1 MNARP
6 LLLLAA
12 IAAATSPDMGK
23 GALDRFK
30 GGVRDGFAK
39 DPMGSV
45 LATVL
50 GGAWLFYKAERGH
63 NPKVKSYYDALVYVS
78 TNLSVGYSDIFAKT
92 PRGKAIGTALMTY
105 GPAMAARIFDTP
117 TATGEVTAPRH
128 VAATEVGPVR
138 AATGG
143 AGGLEGSAR
152 APRSHPRDPRSDS
165 RSAPYPP
172 RPRLSD
178 DARTARAHDC
188 ARALLRRAHAAD
200 GLLERRV

>member
-1 MNARP
+1 MNPRP

-30 GGVRDGFAK
+30 GGVREGFAR

-45 LATVL
+45 LAAVL

-105 GPAMAARIFDTP
+105 GPAMAAKIFDAP
-117 TATGEVTAPRH
+117 TAPTAASAVPPVAVAVA
-128 VAATEVGPVR
+128 VAAPAASLPR
-138 AATGG
+138 ADAAASVPAEASVSSRDVLDRLDRILAVLESNRAQATLPK
-143 AGGLEGSAR
+143 A
-152 APRSHPRDPRSDS
+152 
-165 RSAPYPP
+165 
-172 RPRLSD
+172 
-178 DARTARAHDC
+178 
-188 ARALLRRAHAAD
+188 
-200 GLLERRV
+200 

>member
-1 MNARP
+1 MNPRP

-23 GALDRFK
+23 DALDRFK
-30 GGVRDGFAK
+30 GGVREGFAK

-105 GPAMAARIFDTP
+105 GPAMAAKIFDTP
-117 TATGEVTAPRH
+117 TAPVAAPTAP
-128 VAATEVGPVR
+128 AATIPTTTPLAGSKEVLDRLDRILAILEATREAPPTLRDR
-138 AATGG
+138 A
-143 AGGLEGSAR
+143 
-152 APRSHPRDPRSDS
+152 
-165 RSAPYPP
+165 
-172 RPRLSD
+172 
-178 DARTARAHDC
+178 
-188 ARALLRRAHAAD
+188 
-200 GLLERRV
+200 

>member
-1 MNARP
+1 MSSRP

-45 LATVL
+45 LAAVL

-92 PRGKAIGTALMTY
+92 PRGKAIGTALMTA
-105 GPAMAARIFDTP
+105 GPAMAARFMDEP
-117 TATGEVTAPRH
+117 AS
-128 VAATEVGPVR
+128 
-138 AATGG
+138 
-143 AGGLEGSAR
+143 SAR
-152 APRSHPRDPRSDS
+152 AD
-165 RSAPYPP
+165 
-172 RPRLSD
+172 
-178 DARTARAHDC
+178 
-188 ARALLRRAHAAD
+188 
-200 GLLERRV
+200 

>member
-45 LATVL
+45 LAAVL

-105 GPAMAARIFDTP
+105 GPAMAAKIFDTP
-117 TATGEVTAPRH
+117 TAPAAPAP
-128 VAATEVGPVR
+128 VAAAAAAPLAGSKEV
-138 AATGG
+138 
-143 AGGLEGSAR
+143 
-152 APRSHPRDPRSDS
+152 
-165 RSAPYPP
+165 
-172 RPRLSD
+172 
-178 DARTARAHDC
+178 
-188 ARALLRRAHAAD
+188 
-200 GLLERRV
+200 LERLDRILAILEATREAPPTIRDRA

>member
-1 MNARP
+1 MNPRP

-23 GALDRFK
+23 DALDRLK
-30 GGVRDGFAK
+30 GGVREGFAK

-105 GPAMAARIFDTP
+105 GPAMAAKIFDTP
-117 TATGEVTAPRH
+117 TAPAAAAAPAAPAPPTAARATPL
-128 VAATEVGPVR
+128 AGSTEV
-138 AATGG
+138 
-143 AGGLEGSAR
+143 L
-152 APRSHPRDPRSDS
+152 D
-165 RSAPYPP
+165 
-172 RPRLSD
+172 RLD
-178 DARTARAHDC
+178 RIL
-188 ARALLRRAHAAD
+188 ALLEATREAPPTLRDRA
-200 GLLERRV
+200 

>member
-1 MNARP
+1 MNPRP

-23 GALDRFK
+23 DALDRFK
-30 GGVRDGFAK
+30 GGVREGFAK

-45 LATVL
+45 LAAVL

-105 GPAMAARIFDTP
+105 GPAMAAKIFDTP
-117 TATGEVTAPRH
+117 TAPVPAPAPAAAPTQAPLAGSKEV
-128 VAATEVGPVR
+128 
-138 AATGG
+138 
-143 AGGLEGSAR
+143 
-152 APRSHPRDPRSDS
+152 
-165 RSAPYPP
+165 
-172 RPRLSD
+172 
-178 DARTARAHDC
+178 
-188 ARALLRRAHAAD
+188 
-200 GLLERRV
+200 LERLDRILAILEATREAPPTLRDRA

>member
-1 MNARP
+1 MNSRP

-30 GGVRDGFAK
+30 GGVRDGFAR

-45 LATVL
+45 LAAVL
-50 GGAWLFYKAERGH
+50 GGAWMFYKAERGH

-105 GPAMAARIFDTP
+105 GPAMAAKIFDAPTEP
-117 TATGEVTAPRH
+117 TAPVAAPAAVAAAAPATATAP
-128 VAATEVGPVR
+128 AATIGSKEVLDRLDRILAVLEANR
-138 AATGG
+138 DASRG
-143 AGGLEGSAR
+143 A
-152 APRSHPRDPRSDS
+152 
-165 RSAPYPP
+165 PP
-172 RPRLSD
+172 PPP
-178 DARTARAHDC
+178 TA
-188 ARALLRRAHAAD
+188 
-200 GLLERRV
+200 

>member
-1 MNARP
+1 MNPRP

-23 GALDRFK
+23 DALGRFK
-30 GGVRDGFAK
+30 DGVREGFAK

-105 GPAMAARIFDTP
+105 GPAMAAKIFDTP
-117 TATGEVTAPRH
+117 TAVAPPFPAP
-128 VAATEVGPVR
+128 AAASP
-138 AATGG
+138 AAL
-143 AGGLEGSAR
+143 AGSK
-152 APRSHPRDPRSDS
+152 DV
-165 RSAPYPP
+165 
-172 RPRLSD
+172 
-178 DARTARAHDC
+178 
-188 ARALLRRAHAAD
+188 
-200 GLLERRV
+200 LERLDRILAILEATREAPPTIRDRA

>member
-1 MNARP
+1 MNSRP

-23 GALDRFK
+23 DALDRFK

-45 LATVL
+45 LAAVL

-105 GPAMAARIFDTP
+105 GPAMAAKIFDTP
-117 TATGEVTAPRH
+117 TGPA
-128 VAATEVGPVR
+128 VAAPAPV
-138 AATGG
+138 
-143 AGGLEGSAR
+143 
-152 APRSHPRDPRSDS
+152 
-165 RSAPYPP
+165 P
-172 RPRLSD
+172 RPVP
-178 DARTARAHDC
+178 AVAPA
-188 ARALLRRAHAAD
+188 ALA
-200 GLLERRV
+200 GSKEVLERLDRILAILEATREAPPTLRDRA

>member
-1 MNARP
+1 MNTRP
-6 LLLLAA
+6 LLVLAA

-45 LATVL
+45 LAAVL

-105 GPAMAARIFDTP
+105 GPAMAAKIFDTP
-117 TATGEVTAPRH
+117 TAPAAAP
-128 VAATEVGPVR
+128 VPAARGSR
-138 AATGG
+138 G
-143 AGGLEGSAR
+143 ARGLEGRAR
-152 APRSHPRDPRSDS
+152 PPRSHPRAPRSEPRGTTD
-165 RSAPYPP
+165 AP
-172 RPRLSD
+172 
-178 DARTARAHDC
+178 
-188 ARALLRRAHAAD
+188 
-200 GLLERRV
+200 

>member
-1 MNARP
+1 MNPRP
-6 LLLLAA
+6 LLVLAA

-30 GGVRDGFAK
+30 GGVRSGFAR

-45 LATVL
+45 LAAVL

-105 GPAMAARIFDTP
+105 GPAMAAKIFDTP
-117 TATGEVTAPRH
+117 S
-128 VAATEVGPVR
+128 TEP
-138 AATGG
+138 
-143 AGGLEGSAR
+143 
-152 APRSHPRDPRSDS
+152 
-165 RSAPYPP
+165 SAPVPQA
-172 RPRLSD
+172 S
-178 DARTARAHDC
+178 
-188 ARALLRRAHAAD
+188 AAD
-200 GLLERRV
+200 PVSSREVLDRLDRILAVLESNRAQAAPPEA

>member
-1 MNARP
+1 MNSRP

-23 GALDRFK
+23 GALDRLK

-39 DPMGSV
+39 DPMGTV

-92 PRGKAIGTALMTY
+92 PSGKAIGTALMTY
-105 GPAMAARIFDTP
+105 GPAMAAKIFDPPQTLE
-117 TATGEVTAPRH
+117 AAGAAP
-128 VAATEVGPVR
+128 A
-138 AATGG
+138 G
-143 AGGLEGSAR
+143 AQSRGS
-152 APRSHPRDPRSDS
+152 P
-165 RSAPYPP
+165 
-172 RPRLSD
+172 
-178 DARTARAHDC
+178 
-188 ARALLRRAHAAD
+188 
-200 GLLERRV
+200 

>member
-1 MNARP
+1 MNSRP

-30 GGVRDGFAK
+30 GGVREGFAR

-105 GPAMAARIFDTP
+105 GPAMAAKIFDAP
-117 TATGEVTAPRH
+117 AASPVAGVPVVTA
-128 VAATEVGPVR
+128 AAPPAPPAASAASAASAPAALMGSKDVLDRLDRILAVLESNRADAKR
-138 AATGG
+138 AA
-143 AGGLEGSAR
+143 
-152 APRSHPRDPRSDS
+152 
-165 RSAPYPP
+165 
-172 RPRLSD
+172 
-178 DARTARAHDC
+178 
-188 ARALLRRAHAAD
+188 
-200 GLLERRV
+200 V

>member
-1 MNARP
+1 MNSRP

-23 GALDRFK
+23 DALDRFK
-30 GGVRDGFAK
+30 GGVREGFAK

-50 GGAWLFYKAERGH
+50 GGAWLFYTAERGH

-105 GPAMAARIFDTP
+105 GPAMAAKIFD
-117 TATGEVTAPRH
+117 APAVPA
-128 VAATEVGPVR
+128 VAAPAAPPAPAPAPAPAASPSADRPQPLAGSKEVLDRLDRILAILEATREAPPTLRDR
-138 AATGG
+138 A
-143 AGGLEGSAR
+143 
-152 APRSHPRDPRSDS
+152 
-165 RSAPYPP
+165 
-172 RPRLSD
+172 
-178 DARTARAHDC
+178 
-188 ARALLRRAHAAD
+188 
-200 GLLERRV
+200 